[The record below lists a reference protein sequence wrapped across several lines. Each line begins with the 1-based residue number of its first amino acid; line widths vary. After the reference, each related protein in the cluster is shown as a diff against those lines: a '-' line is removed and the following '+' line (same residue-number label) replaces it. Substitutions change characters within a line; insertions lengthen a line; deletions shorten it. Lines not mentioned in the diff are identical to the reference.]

1 MNSLQL
7 KKRAF
12 LAAVSQVKG
21 IKATKLGVFPLSLSG
36 CVDDDSIVDYKIL
49 GKSGGVGDLSK
60 NLISYPYYSITKIE
74 NGITYTDNGDGSI
87 TANGTASGISQFF
100 INLTPAE
107 LNLDSSA
114 SYFLSGCPAGS
125 ERRFRIEFMLS
136 KNNTVIVDKQ
146 DYGAGSLLSGFTTD
160 FDKIIVK
167 IYITAGTTVKNIVFK
182 PQLELGETATEY
194 VPYGKY
200 AIPIVTHGKNVFDI
214 TKCDT
219 YNAEKGSIRL
229 APNANRDNAEGRVDT
244 VTDMQVG
251 RPYVITGTSTSSSGY
266 FVYLRGTQK
275 IWRWGQSYTPQE
287 ADFNER
293 IYFYKCTGTS
303 DPEITQEVIITN
315 VQIEQGTAA
324 TDYEPYHAPIT
335 TVITLPEPLGA
346 GDYISHT
353 AQAIIHADGTKT
365 SVSLPKI
372 PTYKGTTILECNT
385 TTAPE
390 GAEITYYTNNEE
402 D

>member
-12 LAAVSQVKG
+12 LAAISQVKG

-36 CVDDDSIVDYKIL
+36 CVGDDSIVDYKIH
-49 GKSGGVGDLSK
+49 GSTGGVGEL
-60 NLISYPYYSITKIE
+60 
-74 NGITYTDNGDGSI
+74 TD
-87 TANGTASGISQFF
+87 
-100 INLTPAE
+100 
-107 LNLDSSA
+107 
-114 SYFLSGCPAGS
+114 
-125 ERRFRIEFMLS
+125 
-136 KNNTVIVDKQ
+136 
-146 DYGAGSLLSGFTTD
+146 
-160 FDKIIVK
+160 
-167 IYITAGTTVKNIVFK
+167 
-182 PQLELGETATEY
+182 
-194 VPYGKY
+194 GKY
-200 AIPIVTHGKNVFDI
+200 TIPIVTHGKNVFDI
-214 TKCDT
+214 TKCTT
-219 YNAEKGSIRL
+219 YNADKGGIYLS
-229 APNANRDNAEGRVDT
+229 PKANRDNAEGRVDT

-275 IWRWGQSYTPQE
+275 IWWWGQSYTPQE

-303 DPEITQEVIITN
+303 DPEITQEVIISN

-324 TDYEPYHAPIT
+324 TDYESYHAPIT

-346 GDYISHT
+346 GDYISYS

-390 GAEITYYTNNEE
+390 GVEITYYTNNEE